1 MRVKVTEEMIRD
13 WADSSV
19 TKNLLELVGEQI
31 ANLESGKGV
40 TCYHPFEPQRTQEV
54 LAGLNGSVDTWSIVQ
69 ELLGGDWEYFEEE
82 ESDGE

>member
-31 ANLESGKGV
+31 TDLESGEGV
-40 TCYHPFEPQRTQEV
+40 ICYHPFEPQRTQEV
-54 LAGLNGSVDTWSIVQ
+54 LAGLNGAVDTWSIVQ